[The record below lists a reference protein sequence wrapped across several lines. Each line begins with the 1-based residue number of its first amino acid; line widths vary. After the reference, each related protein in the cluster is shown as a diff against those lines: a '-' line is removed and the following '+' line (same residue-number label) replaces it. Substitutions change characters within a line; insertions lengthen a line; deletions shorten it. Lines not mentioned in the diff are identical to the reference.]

1 MISNN
6 FIMEPYQNIININD
20 RVTKYG
26 KIIVSILNKY
36 TQKDLSRMDI
46 LDIGCGNGFFE
57 FALSPYV
64 HRIYG
69 IDPSLP
75 MLTSARQNNKHYKF
89 KNIRFYKG
97 SAENIPFTK
106 TFDMIMFSHS
116 LHYTKNIQ
124 KSLNKI
130 LENINENGLIFIL
143 EPTKTFSSKKYDPTS
158 PDYDKKIYN
167 EKQNILEHTREQIKF
182 FSSSHTILYKKY
194 NKKNYWIL
202 LQISH

>member
-1 MISNN
+1 
-6 FIMEPYQNIININD
+6 MEPYQNIIKIND
-20 RVTKYG
+20 RVTNYG

-64 HRIYG
+64 HQIYG

-75 MLTSARQNNKHYKF
+75 MLTSARQNNRHYKF

-106 TFDMIMFSHS
+106 KFDMIMFSHS

-124 KSLNKI
+124 KSLNKV
-130 LENINENGLIFIL
+130 LENINKNGLIFIM
-143 EPTKTFSSKKYDPTS
+143 EPTKTFVSKKYDKTS
-158 PDYDKKIYN
+158 PDFDKNIYN
-167 EKQNILEHTREQIKF
+167 EKQKNLQHAREQIKL
-182 FSSSHTILYKKY
+182 FSSTHKILYQKY
-194 NKKNYWIL
+194 NKKIFWTL
-202 LQISH
+202 LQILN

>member
-1 MISNN
+1 
-6 FIMEPYQNIININD
+6 MEPYQNIIKIND
-20 RVTKYG
+20 RVTNYG

-64 HRIYG
+64 HQIYG

-89 KNIRFYKG
+89 KNIRFYNG
-97 SAENIPFTK
+97 NAENIPFTK
-106 TFDMIMFSHS
+106 KFDMILFSYS
-116 LHYTKNIQ
+116 LHYTKNIL
-124 KSLNKI
+124 KSLNNI
-130 LENINENGLIFIL
+130 LKNINENGLIFIL
-143 EPTKTFSSKKYDPTS
+143 EPTKTFVSKKYDKTS

-167 EKQNILEHTREQIKF
+167 QKQKKLQHTRNQIKL
-182 FSSSHTILYKKY
+182 FSSSHTILYQEYNNKKY
-194 NKKNYWIL
+194 GIL
-202 LQISH
+202 LQIY

>member
-1 MISNN
+1 
-6 FIMEPYQNIININD
+6 MEPYQNIININD

-36 TQKDLSRMDI
+36 TQKDLLRMDI

-116 LHYTKNIQ
+116 LHYIKNIQ
-124 KSLNKI
+124 KSLNKV
-130 LENINENGLIFIL
+130 LKNVNENGLILIL
-143 EPTKTFSSKKYDPTS
+143 EPTKTFSSKALDPTS
-158 PDYDKKIYN
+158 PDFNKKRYN
-167 EKQNILEHTREQIKF
+167 KKQKALQHAREQIKL
-182 FSSSHTILYKKY
+182 FSSSHTILYQKHNEKKY
-194 NKKNYWIL
+194 WML

>member
-1 MISNN
+1 
-6 FIMEPYQNIININD
+6 MEPYQNIININD

-116 LHYTKNIQ
+116 LHYIKNIQ
-124 KSLNKI
+124 KNLNKV
-130 LENINENGLIFIL
+130 LKNVNENGLILIL
-143 EPTKTFSSKKYDPTS
+143 EPTKTFFSKKYDSTS

-167 EKQNILEHTREQIKF
+167 EKQNILQHTRKQIKF

>member
-1 MISNN
+1 
-6 FIMEPYQNIININD
+6 MEPYQNIININD
-20 RVTKYG
+20 RVTNYG

-36 TQKDLSRMDI
+36 TQKDLSRMEI

-75 MLTSARQNNKHYKF
+75 MLTSARKNNKHYKF

-106 TFDMIMFSHS
+106 TFDMIIFSHS

-124 KSLNKI
+124 KSLNSVLK
-130 LENINENGLIFIL
+130 NINENGLILIL
-143 EPTKTFSSKKYDPTS
+143 EPTKTFSSKGFTPTS
-158 PDYDKKIYN
+158 PDFEEKRYNKKQ
-167 EKQNILEHTREQIKF
+167 KVLQHARKQIKLF
-182 FSSSHTILYKKY
+182 ASSHTILYQKHNEKKY
-194 NKKNYWIL
+194 WML